1 MNHATSFGHSCHA
14 DEVVRA
20 IKERLA
26 RNLSDS
32 SGRNEPIGSAEHTQ
46 AAQAPRDQHPL
57 AITFA
62 QLFWSK
68 SPEEELSGRSVSDD
82 VGVTIENWRLFSR
95 TPDGVPRVLVSNP
108 SHARDGWDST
118 HTMLRVI
125 SPDMPFVVD
134 SLLMVL
140 TQCGITA
147 HYFNNVVYT
156 TTRGPQGDLV
166 ALSREPASAAR
177 ELFIHVEIDRLPDSE
192 VAGLAELV
200 EHSLRDVKAC
210 VTDFPAM
217 RGRLSDWINH
227 LQSLPVSPQQIEAV
241 EFLHWLGDNHFTF
254 LGYREFLY
262 VEDTIV
268 QVPES
273 TLGVLRLRRPA
284 SERRL
289 SQQPEQTQ
297 AFLLEPALLS
307 FSKSGTLSRVHRPA
321 YPDYVG
327 LRLIDASG
335 RVTGEWGFL
344 GLYTSRVYLEHP
356 ISIPTVRSKLQRIV
370 ARSALDPNGF
380 DGKVLAQV
388 LATYPRDE
396 LLQISEDELF
406 RQAIAITHIHERRQ
420 TRVFTRSDRYG
431 LFVTCLVFLPR
442 DVYNTSIRERVQSLL
457 VNAFGATHAEYQP
470 YFSESILVRLHFTL
484 RVQPGKQRSVETRE
498 IEQQIIAMTHD
509 WIAELS
515 GHAESAFGES
525 QGRLLVRKYAAG
537 FAAGYRET
545 YTPRSAVDDIVRFEQ
560 ITESTPLV
568 THLYR
573 RPEDESTAFHIKLY
587 HAHHAL
593 PLSDVIPALE
603 NMGLRV
609 DTETSQIINRAGS
622 KPIHLQDFV
631 VHYHAPVDLAV
642 SSEPFARAMTG
653 IWFRDAE
660 NDRFNQLMLAAT
672 LTVDWIAVLRAY
684 ARYNKQLRFGFSQ
697 DFTADTLGKHPQ
709 AARLLCQIFAA
720 RFDPDYNLE
729 SGDVLESRFIRY
741 ADGVEVLNEDRAL
754 RRMLELMLAT
764 DRTNFWQTDRRVIA
778 LKLAPNRISHV
789 PSPIPAHEIFISAPH
804 VEGLH
809 LRGGPIARG
818 GLRWSDRHEDYRT
831 EVLGLVKAQTV
842 KNAVIVPTGAK
853 GGFVVRDPDP
863 VDRQSEGRRCY
874 ADFVGGLL
882 DVTDNIVN
890 GMIRHPDRTRC
901 HDGEDAYLVVAA
913 DKGTASFSDLAN
925 SLSMARSFWLGDAFA
940 SGGSNG
946 YDHKQMGITARGA
959 WISVRRHFAELGI
972 DVQTERVTVLGIGDM
987 AGDVFGNGM
996 LLSNAIAL
1004 VAAFNHQHIFI
1015 DPDPDPLLA
1024 YQERSRLFGLDRS
1037 TWAGYNAALISE
1049 GGGVYRR
1056 DAKRITITPRMRSR
1070 FALEADSLSPDELI
1084 HELLKAPI
1092 DLLWNG
1098 GIGTY
1103 IKAAHESHEQVGD
1116 RANDGVRVDATELR
1130 CQVIGEGG
1138 NLGVTQAGRIVFA
1151 GQGGRL
1157 NTDFMD
1163 NSAGVDCSDHEV
1175 NIKILLNELV
1185 ANGELTLKHRN
1196 RILQDMTGEVAD
1208 LVLKNNDQQ
1217 TLTISLALLH
1227 SVGRE
1232 DEYRRFII
1240 ALERDL
1246 GLNRSLEGLPSDGQ
1260 LQERARLGQSLTRPE
1275 LAVLVAYAKMHIK
1288 RELVQGHFA
1297 SDPATRALLHSCFPA
1312 SLTDQF
1318 GRELTRHRLRTQII
1332 ATQAA
1337 NVIVHHLGITSLM
1350 HLREMV
1356 GGTVDEVA
1364 RAFLAAYCCLD
1375 LAAHWLEIEREST
1388 TAQVKSEMRLELI
1401 QVARH
1406 ATRWL
1411 LRNRRAA
1418 ASIDSLAAEFAP
1430 VLAAIND
1437 RRLSLLGLSRAAQA
1451 RARIESWQ
1459 AAGVRCELA
1468 TRTAE
1473 ASAWVTAF
1481 AIGDAAA
1488 TGQLDISVVAD
1499 HHATLGDAL
1508 ALDSLAEKLLAI
1520 EPETHWQSME
1530 RDILVEDVTA
1540 AQSRLAASMAASG
1553 LSPFDWLQD
1562 HDSLLLNWQAI
1573 VQDLTQSQGGEFAML
1588 TMTCRKLNDLW
1599 RGV

>member
-1 MNHATSFGHSCHA
+1 MNHATNLVLPSHA
-14 DEVVRA
+14 DLVTRGIA
-20 IKERLA
+20 ERLA
-26 RNLSDS
+26 SDEL
-32 SGRNEPIGSAEHTQ
+32 RLASA
-46 AAQAPRDQHPL
+46 
-57 AITFA
+57 FA

-68 SPEEELSGRSVSDD
+68 SPDEDLLGRSISDD
-82 VGVTIENWRLFSR
+82 VGVTIENWRLFAER
-95 TPDGVPRVLVSNP
+95 PTGGTQVLVCNSC
-108 SHARDGWDST
+108 HARDGWDST
-118 HTMLRVI
+118 HTTLRVI
-125 SPDMPFVVD
+125 APDMPFVVD

-140 TQCGITA
+140 AQCGVTA

-156 TTRGPQGDLV
+156 TTRNPQGDLV
-166 ALSREPASAAR
+166 ELTREPSTEAR
-177 ELFIHVEIDRLPDSE
+177 ELFIHAEIDRLPDSE
-192 VAGLAELV
+192 IAGLTELV
-200 EHSLRDVKAC
+200 EHALRDVRAC
-210 VTDFPAM
+210 VIDFPTM
-217 RGRLSDWINH
+217 RTRLSEWISH
-227 LQSLPVSPQQIEAV
+227 LQTLPVTQQQIEAI

-254 LGYREFLY
+254 LGYREFRY
-262 VEDTIV
+262 IHDTIV

-273 TLGVLRLRRPA
+273 TLGVLRLRGPA

-289 SQQPEQTQ
+289 SQQPAQTQ
-297 AFLLEPALLS
+297 AFLLEPDLLS

-327 LRLIDASG
+327 LRLMDEHG

-356 ISIPTVRSKLQRIV
+356 ISIPTVRSKLNNI
-370 ARSALDPNGF
+370 AGRSALDPNGF

-396 LLQISEDELF
+396 LLQISENELF
-406 RQAIAITHIHERRQ
+406 QQALAITHIHERRH
-420 TRVFTRSDRYG
+420 TRVFTRTDRYG

-442 DVYNTSIRERVQSLL
+442 DLYNTNIRERVQSLL
-457 VNAFGATHAEYQP
+457 VSTFGATHAEYQP

-484 RVQPGKQRSVETRE
+484 RVQPGAQRTVESRE

-509 WIAELS
+509 WVAELTS
-515 GHAESAFGES
+515 QAESAFGES

-545 YTPRSAVDDIVRFEQ
+545 YAARSAVDDIVRLEQ
-560 ITESTPLV
+560 VTESTPLV

-573 RPEDESTAFHIKLY
+573 RPEEKSNAFHIKLY
-587 HAHHAL
+587 HARTAL

-609 DTETSQIINRAGS
+609 DTETSQIVNQAGS
-622 KPIHLQDFV
+622 NPIHLQDFL
-631 VHYHAPVDLAV
+631 VHYCAPVDLAV
-642 SSEPFARAMTG
+642 SSERFAQAMIR
-653 IWFRDAE
+653 IWFRNAE
-660 NDRFNQLMLAAT
+660 NDRFNQLMLAAN
-672 LTVDWIAVLRAY
+672 LSVDWIAVLRAY

-697 DFTADTLGKHPQ
+697 DFTADTLSKHPH
-709 AARLLCQIFAA
+709 AATLLCQIFAA
-720 RFDPDYNLE
+720 RFDPDYEGQTVDQLE
-729 SGDVLESRFIRY
+729 AGFIRY
-741 ADGVEVLNEDRAL
+741 ADGVAVLNEDRAL

-764 DRTNFWQTDRRVIA
+764 DRTNFYQAARKVIA
-778 LKLAPNRISHV
+778 LKLSPSRIGQV
-789 PSPIPAHEIFISAPH
+789 PSPVPAHEIFISAPH

-853 GGFVVRDPDP
+853 GGFVVRDPNP
-863 VDRQSEGRRCY
+863 GDRLNEGKRCY

-890 GMIRHPDRTRC
+890 GAIHHPERTRC
-901 HDGEDAYLVVAA
+901 HDGDDPYLVVAA
-913 DKGTASFSDLAN
+913 DKGTATFSDLAN
-925 SLSMARSFWLGDAFA
+925 SISMARGFWLGDAFA

-946 YDHKQMGITARGA
+946 YDHKQMGITARGG
-959 WISVRRHFAELGI
+959 WISVCRHFAELGI
-972 DVQTERVTVLGIGDM
+972 DVQNQETTVLGVGDM

-1015 DPDPDPLLA
+1015 DPHPDTQVA
-1024 YQERSRLFGLDRS
+1024 HQERSRLFSLDRS
-1037 TWAGYNAALISE
+1037 TWADYNDALISA
-1049 GGGVYRR
+1049 GGGVFRR
-1056 DAKRITITPRMRSR
+1056 DVKRIVITPEMRAR
-1070 FALEADSLSPDELI
+1070 FALEADTLSPDELI

-1103 IKAAHESHEQVGD
+1103 IKAPHETHEQVGD
-1116 RANDGVRVDATELR
+1116 RANDSVRVDATELR
-1130 CQVIGEGG
+1130 CRVIGEGG
-1138 NLGVTQAGRIVFA
+1138 NLGLTQAARIAFSE
-1151 GQGGRL
+1151 QGGRI
-1157 NTDFMD
+1157 NTDFID

-1185 ANGELTLKHRN
+1185 AAGELTLKHRN
-1196 RILQDMTGEVAD
+1196 RILLDMTGEVAD
-1208 LVLKNNDQQ
+1208 LVLGNNDQQ
-1217 TLTISLALLH
+1217 TLTISLAEQH
-1227 SVGRE
+1227 SLGRQ

-1240 ALERDL
+1240 ALERDM
-1246 GLNRSLEGLPSDGQ
+1246 GLSRTLEGLPSDAH
-1260 LQERARLGQSLTRPE
+1260 LQERARQGRALTRPE

-1288 RELVQGHFA
+1288 RELVEGNFA
-1297 SDPATRALLHSCFPA
+1297 NDPAARTLLHSAFPA
-1312 SLTDQF
+1312 SMVSQF
-1318 GRELTRHRLRTQII
+1318 GREMQRHRLCTQII
-1332 ATQAA
+1332 STQAA

-1364 RAFLAAYCCLD
+1364 RAFFAAYRCLD
-1375 LAAHWLEIEREST
+1375 LQTHWLDIERENS
-1388 TAQVKSEMRLELI
+1388 TAQVKLAMRLELLE
-1401 QVARH
+1401 VARH

-1418 ASIDSLAAEFAP
+1418 SSIDSLAAEFTP
-1430 VLAAIND
+1430 VLMGIND
-1437 RRLSLLGLSRAAQA
+1437 RRLALLGPSRAAQA
-1451 RARIESWQ
+1451 RARIETWR
-1459 AAGVRCELA
+1459 AAGVSCELA

-1488 TGQLDISVVAD
+1488 TGQLDISIVAD
-1499 HHATLGDAL
+1499 HHTTLGGVL

-1520 EPETHWQSME
+1520 EPATHWQAME

-1540 AQSRLAASMAASG
+1540 AQSRLAASSAASG
-1553 LSPFDWLQD
+1553 LTPDDWLQH
-1562 HDSLLLNWQAI
+1562 HDSQRLNWQAI
-1573 VQDLTQSQGGEFAML
+1573 VRDLAQSQGGEFAML

>member
-1 MNHATSFGHSCHA
+1 MNYATSLGQARHVDQVVQGIA
-14 DEVVRA
+14 GRLTDDERW
-20 IKERLA
+20 LA
-26 RNLSDS
+26 V
-32 SGRNEPIGSAEHTQ
+32 
-46 AAQAPRDQHPL
+46 
-57 AITFA
+57 TFA

-68 SPEEELSGRSVSDD
+68 SPDEDLAGRSICDD
-82 VGVTIENWRLFSR
+82 VGVTIENWRLFAE
-95 TPDGVPRVLVSNP
+95 TPNDVSRVLVSNP
-108 SHARDGWDST
+108 SHAKDGWDST
-118 HTMLRVI
+118 HTTLRVI

-140 TQCGITA
+140 NQCGVTA
-147 HYFNNVVYT
+147 HYLNNVVYT
-156 TTRGPQGDLV
+156 TTRNPQGELV
-166 ALSREPASAAR
+166 ALSREPANEAR

-192 VAGLAELV
+192 IAGLAELV
-200 EHSLRDVKAC
+200 EHSLRDVRAG

-217 RGRLSDWINH
+217 RTRLTDWIKH
-227 LQSLPVSPQQIEAV
+227 LQSLPVSPQQIEAID
-241 EFLHWLGDNHFTF
+241 FLHWLGDNHFTF
-254 LGYREFLY
+254 LGYREFRY
-262 VEDTIV
+262 VDDTIV

-289 SQQPEQTQ
+289 SQQPAQTQ
-297 AFLLEPALLS
+297 AFLLEAALLS

-327 LRLIDASG
+327 LRLIDTDG

-356 ISIPTVRSKLQRIV
+356 ISIPTVRSKLQSIV

-396 LLQISEDELF
+396 LLQISEDDLF

-420 TRVFTRSDRYG
+420 TRVFTRTDRYG

-442 DVYNTSIRERVQSLL
+442 DLYNTSIRERVQSLL
-457 VNAFGATHAEYQP
+457 VNTFGATHAEYQP

-484 RVQPGKQRSVETRE
+484 RVQPGAERTVETRE

-509 WIAELS
+509 WVAELTS
-515 GHAESAFGES
+515 HAESAFGES

-545 YTPRSAVDDIVRFEQ
+545 YAPRSAVDDIVRLEQ
-560 ITESTPLV
+560 VTESTLLV

-573 RPEDESTAFHIKLY
+573 RPEDKSTAFHIKLY

-609 DTETSQIINRAGS
+609 DTETSQIINHAGS
-622 KPIHLQDFV
+622 TPIHLQDFL
-631 VHYHAPVDLAV
+631 VHYCAPVDLAV
-642 SSEPFARAMTG
+642 SSERFAQAMTG

-660 NDRFNQLMLAAT
+660 NDRFNQLMLAAN

-684 ARYNKQLRFGFSQ
+684 TRYNKQLRFGFSQ

-709 AARLLCQIFAA
+709 AATLLCQIFAA

-729 SGDVLESRFIRY
+729 ASEVLETSFNRY
-741 ADGVEVLNEDRAL
+741 ADGVVVLNEDRAL

-764 DRTNFWQTDRRVIA
+764 DRTNFYQTGRKVIA

-809 LRGGPIARG
+809 LRGGSIARG

-831 EVLGLVKAQTV
+831 EVLGLLKAQTV

-853 GGFVVRDPDP
+853 GGFVVRDPNP
-863 VDRQSEGRRCY
+863 ADRQSEGKRCY

-882 DVTDNIVN
+882 DVTDNIA
-890 GMIRHPDRTRC
+890 GGEIRHPERTRC
-901 HDGEDAYLVVAA
+901 HDGDDPYLVVAA
-913 DKGTASFSDLAN
+913 DKGTATFSDLAN

-946 YDHKQMGITARGA
+946 YDHKQMGITARGG

-972 DVQTERVTVLGIGDM
+972 DVQNDEVTVLGIGDM

-1015 DPDPDPLLA
+1015 DPDPETQPA
-1024 YQERSRLFGLDRS
+1024 HQERSRLFGLDRS
-1037 TWAGYNAALISE
+1037 TWADYNVALIST
-1049 GGGVYRR
+1049 GGGVFRR
-1056 DAKRITITPRMRSR
+1056 DAKRIAITPQMRLR

-1084 HELLKAPI
+1084 HELLKAPV

-1103 IKAAHESHEQVGD
+1103 IKAAHETHEQAGD

-1130 CQVIGEGG
+1130 CRVIGEGG
-1138 NLGVTQAGRIVFA
+1138 NLGVTQAARIAF
-1151 GQGGRL
+1151 GEQGGRL
-1157 NTDFMD
+1157 NTDFID

-1185 ANGELTLKHRN
+1185 DAGDLTLKHRN
-1196 RILQDMTGEVAD
+1196 RILLDMTGEVAD
-1208 LVLKNNDQQ
+1208 LVLNNNDQQ
-1217 TLTISLALLH
+1217 TLTISLAQLH
-1227 SVGRE
+1227 SLDRQ

-1240 ALERDL
+1240 ALERDM
-1246 GLNRSLEGLPSDGQ
+1246 GLNRSLEGLPGDAQ
-1260 LQERARLGQSLTRPE
+1260 LLERARLCRTLTRPE
-1275 LAVLVAYAKMHIK
+1275 LAVLLAYAKMHIK
-1288 RELVQGHFA
+1288 RELVEGSFA
-1297 SDPATRALLHSCFPA
+1297 SDPAALALLQQCFPV
-1312 SLTDQF
+1312 SLVNQF
-1318 GRELTRHRLRTQII
+1318 GRELNRHRLRAQII

-1337 NVIVHHLGITSLM
+1337 NVIVHQLGITSLM

-1364 RAFLAAYCCLD
+1364 RAFFAAYRCLD
-1375 LAAHWLEIEREST
+1375 LGTHWLDIERERT

-1411 LRNRRAA
+1411 LRNRRTA
-1418 ASIDSLAAEFAP
+1418 ASIDSLAAEFSP
-1430 VLAAIND
+1430 VLTAIND
-1437 RRLSLLGLSRAAQA
+1437 LRLALLGPSRAAQA
-1451 RARIESWQ
+1451 RVRIESWLQ
-1459 AAGVRCELA
+1459 AGVRCELA
-1468 TRTAE
+1468 TRTAQ

-1488 TGQLDISVVAD
+1488 TGKLDISVVAA
-1499 HHATLGDAL
+1499 HHTTLGGAM
-1508 ALDSLAEKLLAI
+1508 ALDSLADKLLAV

-1540 AQSRLAASMAASG
+1540 AQSRLAASSAASG
-1553 LSPFDWLQD
+1553 LSPDDWLND

-1573 VQDLTQSQGGEFAML
+1573 VRDLTQSQGGEFAML

>member
-1 MNHATSFGHSCHA
+1 MNHATSLAQPGHA
-14 DEVVRA
+14 DRVA
-20 IKERLA
+20 QGITERLA
-26 RNLSDS
+26 NDERRLA
-32 SGRNEPIGSAEHTQ
+32 SA
-46 AAQAPRDQHPL
+46 
-57 AITFA
+57 FA

-68 SPEEELSGRSVSDD
+68 SPDEDLVGRSISDD
-82 VGVTIENWRLFSR
+82 VGVTIENWRLFAQR
-95 TPDGVPRVLVSNP
+95 PTEATRVLVNNS

-118 HTMLRVI
+118 HTTLRVI
-125 SPDMPFVVD
+125 STDMPFVVD

-140 TQCGITA
+140 AQCGVTV
-147 HYFNNVVYT
+147 HYLNNVVFT
-156 TTRGPQGDLV
+156 TTRDLQGDLI
-166 ALSREPASAAR
+166 ALTREPSSEAR
-177 ELFIHVEIDRLPDSE
+177 ELFIHAEIDRLPDSE
-192 VAGLAELV
+192 VLGLTELI
-200 EHSLRDVKAC
+200 EHSLRDVRAC

-217 RGRLSDWINH
+217 RKRLSEWINH
-227 LQSLPVSPQQIEAV
+227 LQSLPATPQQIEAID
-241 EFLHWLGDNHFTF
+241 FLNWLGDNHFTF
-254 LGYREFLY
+254 LGYREFRYLD
-262 VEDTIV
+262 DTIV

-273 TLGVLRLRRPA
+273 TLGVLRLRGPA

-289 SQQPEQTQ
+289 SQQPAQTQ
-297 AFLLEPALLS
+297 AFLLEPDLLA

-327 LRLIDASG
+327 LRLMDETG

-344 GLYTSRVYLEHP
+344 GHYTSRVYLEHP
-356 ISIPTVRSKLQRIV
+356 NCIPTVRSKLNQIV
-370 ARSALDPNGF
+370 TRSALDPNGF

-406 RQAIAITHIHERRQ
+406 QQALAITHIHERRH
-420 TRVFTRSDRYG
+420 TRVFTRTDRYG

-442 DVYNTSIRERVQSLL
+442 DLYNTSLRERVQNLL
-457 VNAFGATHAEYQP
+457 VTEFGATHAEFQP

-484 RVQPGKQRSVETRE
+484 RVQPGTQRHVESRE

-509 WIAELS
+509 WVAELTS
-515 GHAESAFGES
+515 QAEIAFGES

-545 YTPRSAVDDIVRFEQ
+545 YSARSAVDDIVRLEQ
-560 ITESTPLV
+560 VSESTPLV
-568 THLYR
+568 SHLYR
-573 RPEDESTAFHIKLY
+573 RPEEKSSAFHIKLY
-587 HAHHAL
+587 HAHSAL

-609 DTETSQIINRAGS
+609 ETETSQIVNQTGS
-622 KPIHLQDFV
+622 RPIHLQDFL
-631 VHYHAPVDLAV
+631 VHYSAPVDLAV
-642 SSEPFARAMTG
+642 SSERFAQAMTR

-660 NDRFNQLMLAAT
+660 NDRFNQLMLAAN
-672 LTVDWIAVLRAY
+672 LSVDWIAVLRAY

-697 DFTADTLGKHPQ
+697 DFTADTLGKHPH
-709 AARLLCQIFAA
+709 AANLLCQIFSA
-720 RFDPDYNLE
+720 RFDPDYDSDPVEQLE
-729 SGDVLESRFIRY
+729 ADFVRY
-741 ADGVEVLNEDRAL
+741 ADSVVVLNEDRAL
-754 RRMLELMLAT
+754 RRLLELMLAT
-764 DRTNFWQTDRRVIA
+764 DRTNFYQAGRMVIA
-778 LKLAPNRISHV
+778 LKLAPSRIAQV
-789 PSPIPAHEIFISAPH
+789 PSPVPAHEIFISATH

-818 GLRWSDRHEDYRT
+818 GLRWSDRNEDYRT

-853 GGFVVRDPDP
+853 GGFVVRNQSPL
-863 VDRQSEGRRCY
+863 DRLSEGKRCY

-890 GMIRHPDRTRC
+890 GAIQHPARTRC
-901 HDGEDAYLVVAA
+901 HDGEDPYLVVAA
-913 DKGTASFSDLAN
+913 DKGTATFSDLAN
-925 SLSMARSFWLGDAFA
+925 SISMARGFWLGDAFA

-946 YDHKQMGITARGA
+946 YDHKQMGITARGG

-972 DVQTERVTVLGIGDM
+972 DVQSEQTTVLGIGDM

-1015 DPDPDPLLA
+1015 DPNPDTRVA
-1024 YQERSRLFGLDRS
+1024 HQERSRLFSLDRS
-1037 TWAGYNAALISE
+1037 TWADYNEALISA
-1049 GGGVYRR
+1049 GGGVFRR
-1056 DAKRITITPRMRSR
+1056 DVKRIAITPEMRTR
-1070 FALEADSLSPDELI
+1070 FALEADALSPDELI
-1084 HELLKAPI
+1084 HELLKAPV

-1103 IKAAHESHEQVGD
+1103 IKAAHETHEQVGD

-1130 CQVIGEGG
+1130 CRAIGEGG
-1138 NLGVTQAGRIVFA
+1138 NLGLTQAARVAFGEM
-1151 GQGGRL
+1151 GGRL
-1157 NTDFMD
+1157 NTDFID

-1185 ANGELTLKHRN
+1185 AAGELTLKHRN
-1196 RILQDMTGEVAD
+1196 RILLDMTGEVAD
-1208 LVLKNNDQQ
+1208 LVLANNDQQ
-1217 TLTISLALLH
+1217 TLTISLAEQH
-1227 SVGRE
+1227 SLGRQ

-1240 ALERDL
+1240 ALERDM
-1246 GLNRSLEGLPSDGQ
+1246 GLNRTLEGLPGDAE
-1260 LQERARLGQSLTRPE
+1260 LQERARSGRVLTRPE

-1288 RELVQGHFA
+1288 KELVTGNFA
-1297 SDPATRALLHSCFPA
+1297 SDPAAHALLHSAFPA
-1312 SLTDQF
+1312 SMVNQF
-1318 GRELTRHRLRTQII
+1318 ERELQRHRLRTQII
-1332 ATQAA
+1332 GTQAA

-1364 RAFLAAYCCLD
+1364 RAFFAAYRCLD
-1375 LAAHWLEIEREST
+1375 LQTHWLAIERAST
-1388 TAQVKSEMRLELI
+1388 TAQVKSAMRLELLE
-1401 QVARH
+1401 VARH

-1418 ASIDSLAAEFAP
+1418 GSIDSLAAEFAP
-1430 VLAAIND
+1430 ALTDIHD
-1437 RRLSLLGLSRAAQA
+1437 RRLTLLGPSRAAQA
-1451 RARIESWQ
+1451 RSRIEAWQ
-1459 AAGVRCELA
+1459 AAGVSRELA

-1488 TGQLDISVVAD
+1488 TGHVDIAIVAE
-1499 HHATLGDAL
+1499 HHTTLGGAL

-1520 EPETHWQSME
+1520 EPATHWQAME

-1540 AQSRLAASMAASG
+1540 AQSRLAASSAASG
-1553 LSPFDWLQD
+1553 LSADDWLQD
-1562 HDSLLLNWQAI
+1562 HDSQRLNWQAI
-1573 VQDLTQSQGGEFAML
+1573 VRDLTQSQSGEFAML